1 VARHPTTANEVP
13 PTNHVT
19 GGKLPSGPARTVTAR
34 VVIAVCAEASEAKAN
49 KAMATHDRT
58 PELRHCP
65 LKMRVVARS
74 DLRSERLV
82 KIGLLKASEG

>member
-1 VARHPTTANEVP
+1 VARHPTTATEVP

-34 VVIAVCAEASEAKAN
+34 VVIAVCAVASDAKAN

-58 PELRHCP
+58 PELGRCP
-65 LKMRVVARS
+65 LKMRVVAHS

-82 KIGLLKASEG
+82 NIGLMKVSEG